1 MRYTYL
7 AAAAGALLGLTAATA
22 HAADPASCKV
32 VRFSDIGWTDVTATT
47 ALTSMIL
54 KDLGYAPK
62 ITVLSVP
69 VTYQSLKNKDLDVFL
84 GNWMPSMEADRKP
97 FTEDK
102 SIDVLGANLEGAK
115 YTLAVPQYTYDK
127 GLKDFADIQKFGK
140 DLNWKIYG
148 IEPGNDGNR
157 HVLDLIKDKKMGFEK
172 FSLVESSEQ
181 GMLAQVEKDYRNK
194 KPIVFL
200 GWEPHPMNKK
210 FKMDYLTGGDDTFG
224 PNFGGATV
232 YTNVRAGYT
241 SECPNVGKL
250 LANLKFTLAG
260 EDVMMDDI
268 LSKNMDPGKAA
279 ALWLKANKPV
289 LATWLNGVTT
299 FDGKP
304 ALPAVQSK
312 L

>member
-1 MRYTYL
+1 MRYTRL
-7 AAAAGALLGLTAATA
+7 AAVAGVLLGLAATTA

-47 ALTSMIL
+47 ALTSLIL

-69 VTYQSLKNKDLDVFL
+69 VTYQSLKTKNLDVFL

-97 FTEDK
+97 FTDDK

-115 YTLAVPQYTYDK
+115 YTLAVPQYLYDK
-127 GLKDFADIQKFGK
+127 GLKDFSDIQKFGK
-140 DLNWKIYG
+140 ELDFKIYG

-157 HVLDLIKDKKMGFEK
+157 HILDLIKEKKMGFEK

-181 GMLAQVEKDYRNK
+181 GMLAQVEKDYRTK

-210 FKMDYLTGGDDTFG
+210 FKMAYLTGGDDTFG

-250 LANLKFTLAG
+250 LGNLKFDLAS
-260 EDVMMDDI
+260 EDAMMDSI
-268 LSKNMDPGKAA
+268 LSKNMDPSKAA
-279 ALWLKANKPV
+279 GQWLKANKSV
-289 LATWLNGVTT
+289 LTTWLNGVTT

-304 ALPAVQSK
+304 GLPAVQGK